1 MKMTKV
7 YHSVDKAAMPVV
19 STYKKA
25 ELQFVWQTSWGMSTH
40 MVGKIIMTH
49 GDDIG
54 LLPPR
59 VAPIQVVIFPI
70 WRKDERKGSVMAA
83 ALQVGLK
90 KTDVCVKLDATEK
103 KTPGWKFNFW
113 EMEGV
118 PSKIKLV
125 MDVGLLVLYGVP
137 VLRSGVG
144 DGV

>member
-1 MKMTKV
+1 
-7 YHSVDKAAMPVV
+7 
-19 STYKKA
+19 
-25 ELQFVWQTSWGMSTH
+25 
-40 MVGKIIMTH
+40 MVGGIIMTH

-59 VAPIQVVIFPI
+59 VAPIQVVIVPI
-70 WRKDERKGSVMAA
+70 WKKDEQKGSVMAT

-118 PSKIKLV
+118 PSNIKLV
-125 MDVGLLVLYGVP
+125 HEMWSRIMFSLHEEMCQARKTRNFKYVHLISQVHLCL
-137 VLRSGVG
+137 
-144 DGV
+144 

>member
-1 MKMTKV
+1 
-7 YHSVDKAAMPVV
+7 
-19 STYKKA
+19 
-25 ELQFVWQTSWGMSTH
+25 
-40 MVGKIIMTH
+40 MVGGIIMTH

-59 VAPIQVVIFPI
+59 VAPIQVVIVPI
-70 WRKDERKGSVMAA
+70 WKKDEQTESIMAT

-118 PSKIKLV
+118 RSKIRGS
-125 MDVGLLVLYGVP
+125 MRCG
-137 VLRSGVG
+137 RE
-144 DGV
+144 

>member
-1 MKMTKV
+1 MI
-7 YHSVDKAAMPVV
+7 
-19 STYKKA
+19 
-25 ELQFVWQTSWGMSTH
+25 G
-40 MVGKIIMTH
+40 GIIMTH

-59 VAPIQVVIFPI
+59 VAPIQVVIVPI
-70 WRKDERKGSVMAA
+70 WKKDEQKESVMAA

-118 PSKIKLV
+118 PSKIRLV
-125 MDVGLLVLYGVP
+125 HEMWLRIMLSLHEEKYQARKTRNLKYVHLISQVHLYM
-137 VLRSGVG
+137 
-144 DGV
+144 